1 MRLFV
6 LFFLLSF
13 PLIAQAQL
21 ILTGKVTD
29 ADTGEPLPGVT
40 IYISDFKKGSVT
52 NDAGAYTLD
61 GLRNGKFLVEF
72 KLIGYTARVETVQ
85 LVDSQTELNVT
96 LSSMATE
103 LHEVVVTGISHTT
116 ELRKNPIPLTTLN
129 NQLLVENTS
138 TNLIDNI
145 SKKPGISQIS
155 TGAAISKP
163 VIRGLSYN
171 RIITLYDGTRQEGQ
185 QWGDEHG
192 IEIDEFS
199 VDRVEIIKGAGS
211 LMYGS
216 DGIGGVINF
225 LTPNPVA
232 SGSIVGKWISNY
244 QTNNGLF
251 GNSLSTAGNINGL
264 YWLVRVSNKTSRSYT
279 NAFDARVFNSGFRET
294 NLNGTLGISKK
305 WGYSEFTVSSF
316 NQSVGLVEGDR
327 DAEGHFTRIKNE
339 NGTEIE
345 ATATDDELNSYHLFI
360 PNQTI
365 QHFRVSNTSNLYL
378 KNSRLQTNVGY
389 QRNQRKEF
397 GNVLDENEAELYFD
411 LNTLNYNLI
420 YFLAPVKA
428 WEISAGMSGMFQ
440 QNQNKGDEFLIPEYT
455 SFDWGAFGFAKRPL
469 GKLDLAG
476 GLRYDIRTIN
486 SNSLYLD
493 PDGNP
498 SDDPSMEMKFK
509 EANVTFKNISAS
521 AGATYEFSKLFTG
534 KLNVSRGF
542 RAPNIS
548 ELASNGV
555 HEGTLRYEYGN
566 FSLDAETS
574 LQFDVSALLNSPHV
588 TLEMSIFQNT
598 IDNYI
603 YTEKL
608 LASNGMDSIPDLD
621 DPAPAY
627 QYVQGKA
634 RLRGGELTMDIHPH
648 PLDWLHFENSFSFVA
663 AENTSVKNDSA
674 KYLPFIPAPR
684 LQSELRATIKNF
696 AGIFSNSFMKVEFN
710 YFWQQDRVLLAYG
723 TETPTASYALWN
735 IGLGSAIKTKTN
747 PELFSI
753 YFTVTNMLDKAYQ
766 HHLSR
771 LKYAAENPVTGRAGV
786 FNMGRNFSF
795 KVVVPMTFKR
805 STTN

>member
-1 MRLFV
+1 MGKFV
-6 LFFLLSF
+6 LLFLIYFPFLL
-13 PLIAQAQL
+13 QAQL
-21 ILTGKVTD
+21 ALTGTVKD

-40 IYISDFKKGSVT
+40 IYISDLKKGSIT
-52 NDAGAYTLD
+52 NEAGVFSID
-61 GLRNGKFLVEF
+61 GLRKGKFLVEF
-72 KLIGYTARVETVQ
+72 KLIGYTALVQSVQ
-85 LVDSQTELNVT
+85 LDEQTELNIT

-116 ELRKNPIPLTTLN
+116 ELKRNPIPLTTMS
-129 NQLLVENTS
+129 NQLLTENTS

-199 VDRVEIIKGAGS
+199 IDRVEIIKGAGS

-225 LTPNPVA
+225 LTPNPA
-232 SGSIVGKWISNY
+232 APGSIVGKWISNY

-251 GNSLSTAGNINGL
+251 GNSISTAGNMNGI
-264 YWLVRVSNKTSRSYT
+264 YWLLRVSNKTSKSYT
-279 NAFDARVFNSGFRET
+279 NAYDGRVFNSGFHET
-294 NLNGTLGISKK
+294 NLNSTIGVSKK

-316 NQSVGLVEGDR
+316 NQNIGLVEGDR
-327 DAEGHFTRIKNE
+327 DADGNFTRIKNE
-339 NGTEIE
+339 NGSETE
-345 ATATDDELNSYHLFI
+345 TTVTDDELNSYQLFI

-365 QHFRVSNTSNLYL
+365 QHFRVSNTSNFYL
-378 KNSRLQTNVGY
+378 PESRIQMNVGY
-389 QRNQRKEF
+389 QQNKRKEF
-397 GNVLDENEAELYFD
+397 GNILNEDQAELYFD
-411 LNTLNYNLI
+411 LSTLNYNVI
-420 YFLAPVKA
+420 YFLPSVKE
-428 WEISAGMSGMFQ
+428 WEFSTGMSGMYQ
-440 QNQNKGDEFLIPEYT
+440 QNQNKGVKFLIPEYS
-455 SFDWGAFGFAKRPL
+455 SFDFGAFGFVKRPV

-493 PDGNP
+493 VDGNP
-498 SDDPSMEMKFK
+498 TEDPSMTQKFSD
-509 EANVTFKNISAS
+509 AQVSFKNISAS
-521 AGATYEFSKLFTG
+521 AGATYEFSKFITG
-534 KLNVSRGF
+534 KLNLSRGF

-548 ELASNGV
+548 ELASNGR

-566 FSLDAETS
+566 FNLDPETS
-574 LQFDVSALLNSPHV
+574 LQFDVSALLNSEHV
-588 TLEMSIFQNT
+588 TMEMSLFQNT
-598 IDNYI
+598 INNYI

-608 LASNGMDSIPDLD
+608 LASNGMDSIPDPG

-627 QYVQGKA
+627 QYVQGEA

-648 PLDWLHFENSFSFVA
+648 PLDWLHFENSFGFVVG
-663 AENTSVKNDSA
+663 ENKSQSKNDSS

-684 LQSELRATIKNF
+684 LQSELRATIKELGN
-696 AGIFSNSFMKVEFN
+696 AFSNSFFKLEFN
-710 YFWQQDRVLLAYG
+710 YFWKQNRALLENG
-723 TETPTASYALWN
+723 TETPTAGYALWN
-735 IGLGSAIKTKTN
+735 IGIGTKVRSKKN

-753 YFTVTNMLDKAYQ
+753 HFTIANVFDKAYQ
-766 HHLSR
+766 SHLSR

-786 FNMGRNFSF
+786 FNVGRNFSF
-795 KVVVPMTFKR
+795 KIVVPMSFKKP
-805 STTN
+805 STS

>member
-1 MRLFV
+1 MRLFF
-6 LFFLLSF
+6 LFLLF
-13 PLIAQAQL
+13 GLPFIGQAQL
-21 ILTGKVTD
+21 ALTGKVTD
-29 ADTGEPLPGVT
+29 AETGEPLPGVT
-40 IYISDFKKGSVT
+40 IYISDLKKGSIT
-52 NDAGAYTLD
+52 NDAGQFTVD
-61 GLRNGKFLVEF
+61 GLRKGKFLVEF

-85 LVDSQTELNVT
+85 LDGQTELNVA

-103 LHEVVVTGISHTT
+103 LHEVVVTGISHTS

-129 NQLLVENTS
+129 NQLLTENTS

-145 SKKPGISQIS
+145 AKKPGISQIS
-155 TGAAISKP
+155 TGAAIAKP

-216 DGIGGVINF
+216 DGLGGVINF
-225 LTPNPVA
+225 LTPNPA
-232 SGSIVGKWISNY
+232 APGSIVGKWISNY

-251 GNSLSTAGNINGL
+251 GNSVSTAGNINGI
-264 YWLVRVSNKTSRSYT
+264 YWLMRVSNKTSRSYS
-279 NAFDARVFNSGFRET
+279 NAYDGTVFNSGFHET
-294 NLNGTLGISKK
+294 NLNASLGITKK

-316 NQSVGLVEGDR
+316 NQSIGLVEGDR
-327 DAEGHFTRIKNE
+327 DADGHFTRIKNE
-339 NGTEIE
+339 NGAEEEVTV
-345 ATATDDELNSYHLFI
+345 TDDELDSYTLFI

-365 QHFRVSNTSNLYL
+365 QHFRVSNTSNFYL
-378 KNSRLQTNVGY
+378 PDSRVQLNVGY
-389 QRNQRKEF
+389 QQNKRKEF
-397 GNVLDENEAELYFD
+397 GNVLDENQAELYFD
-411 LNTLNYNLI
+411 LQTANYSVI
-420 YFLAPVKA
+420 YFLPSFQE
-428 WEISAGMSGMFQ
+428 WEFSTGMSGMFQ
-440 QNQNKGDEFLIPEYT
+440 QNLNKGVEFLIPEYT
-455 SFDWGAFGFAKRPL
+455 SYDWGAFGFVKRPV

-476 GLRYDIRTIN
+476 GLRYDIRSIN

-493 PDGNP
+493 ADGNP
-498 SDDPSMEMKFK
+498 TDDPSMQMKFND
-509 EANVTFKNISAS
+509 AHVTFKNISAS
-521 AGATYEFSKLFTG
+521 AGATYEFSKLLTG
-534 KLNVSRGF
+534 KLNLSRGF

-548 ELASNGV
+548 ELASNGI

-566 FSLDAETS
+566 FNLKAETS
-574 LQFDVSALLNSPHV
+574 LQFDVSAMLNSKHV
-588 TLEMSIFQNT
+588 TLEMSLFQNT

-608 LASNGMDSIPDLD
+608 LTSNGMDSIPDPG

-663 AENTSVKNDSA
+663 AENTSVKNDSG

-684 LQSELRATIKNF
+684 LQSELRATVPTL
-696 AGIFSNSFMKVEFN
+696 AGIFSNAFMKVEFN
-710 YFWQQDRVLLAYG
+710 YFWKQDRALLENG

-735 IGLGSAIKTKTN
+735 IGVGTAVKNKIN

-753 YFTVTNMLDKAYQ
+753 YFTVANVFDKAYQ
-766 HHLSR
+766 NHLSR

-786 FNMGRNFSF
+786 FNMGRNFSV
-795 KVVVPMTFKR
+795 KIVVPMTFRK
-805 STTN
+805 STAN